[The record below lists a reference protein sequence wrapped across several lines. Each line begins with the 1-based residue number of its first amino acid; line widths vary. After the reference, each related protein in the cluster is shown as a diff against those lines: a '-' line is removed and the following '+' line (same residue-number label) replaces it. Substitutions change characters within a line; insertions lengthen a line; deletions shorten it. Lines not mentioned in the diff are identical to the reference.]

1 MPAVSSRAHDP
12 GRALTGVGFKLFSV
26 LCLMAM
32 AASVKALG
40 GAVPPGQIV
49 FFRGLVSLVVIAGM
63 AWRLGNFRLLTTRN
77 WRAHAA
83 RSLAGSLSMFCWF
96 VSLTMIPLAEMSA
109 ISFTVPLF
117 VTLLA
122 LLFLGERIHAYRWT
136 ALAVGFAGVLVIVGP
151 DLLAS
156 ESAAFGKGIGLMAAV
171 LAAFALMFLRRMS
184 GSEHALTI
192 TFYFFVTSSALALLT
207 LPFWPWPLPTGQQ
220 WVLLGMTGVFGV
232 LGQLAMTW
240 SYHYA
245 EASLVAPLDY
255 LNLLVAT
262 AIGFYVF
269 GEVPQASTWVGAPLV
284 IAAGVIILWREY
296 RNLPRNARAEPLSAG
311 EKGL

>member
-1 MPAVSSRAHDP
+1 MPTVSASAHDP
-12 GRALTGVGFKLFSV
+12 RRAITGVGFKLFSV
-26 LCLMAM
+26 FCLSGM

-49 FFRGLVSLVVIAGM
+49 FFRGLVSMVVIAGL
-63 AWRLGNFRLLTTRN
+63 AWHMGGFHLLTTSN

-83 RSLAGSLSMFCWF
+83 RSVAGSLSMFCWF
-96 VSLTMIPLAEMSA
+96 VSLALIPLAEMTA

-117 VTLLA
+117 ATLLA

-151 DLLAS
+151 DLLNS
-156 ESAAFGKGIGLMAAV
+156 QGAAFGKVIGLVAAV
-171 LAAFALMFLRRMS
+171 FAGFAIMFLRRMS

-192 TFYFFVTSSALALLT
+192 TFYFFLTSTVLAALT
-207 LPFWPWPLPTGQQ
+207 LPFWHWPMPTRGQ
-220 WVLLGMTGVFGV
+220 WLLLGMTGVLGV

-245 EASLVAPLDY
+245 EASLIAPLDY

-262 AIGFYVF
+262 ALGFYIF
-269 GEVPQASTWVGAPLV
+269 GEVPHVSTWIGAPLV

-296 RNLPRNARAEPLSAG
+296 RRLPRQARAEPLSAG
-311 EKGL
+311 DKVL

>member
-1 MPAVSSRAHDP
+1 MPAVSSSAHDP
-12 GRALTGVGFKLFSV
+12 GRALRGVGFKLFSV

-32 AASVKALG
+32 ATSVKALG

-49 FFRGLVSLVVIAGM
+49 FFRGLVSIVVIAGM
-63 AWRLGNFRLLTTRN
+63 AWRMGSFGLLTTRN

-83 RSLAGSLSMFCWF
+83 RSIAGSLSMFCWF

-122 LLFLGERIHAYRWT
+122 LLFLGERIHFYRWT

-156 ESAAFGKGIGLMAAV
+156 ESTALGKGIGLMAAV
-171 LAAFALMFLRRMS
+171 FAAFALMFLRRMS

-192 TFYFFVTSSALALLT
+192 TFYFFVTSSVLALLT
-207 LPFWPWPLPTGQQ
+207 LPFRSWPMPTGEQ
-220 WVLLGMTGVFGV
+220 WALLGMTGVFGV

-296 RNLPRNARAEPLSAG
+296 RKLPRNARVEPLS
-311 EKGL
+311 

>member
-1 MPAVSSRAHDP
+1 MPAVSSSAHDS
-12 GRALTGVGFKLFSV
+12 GRSLTGVGFKLFSV

-49 FFRGLVSLVVIAGM
+49 FFRGLISMVVIAAM
-63 AWRLGNFRLLTTRN
+63 AWQMGSFRLLTTQN

-122 LLFLGERIHAYRWT
+122 LVFLGERIHAYRWT

-156 ESAAFGKGIGLMAAV
+156 ESAALGKGIGLLAAV
-171 LAAFALMFLRRMS
+171 FAAFALMFLRRMS

-192 TFYFFVTSSALALLT
+192 TFYFFATSTALALLT
-207 LPFWPWPLPTGQQ
+207 LPFWPWPMPSGEQ
-220 WVLLGMTGVFGV
+220 WLLLGMTGVFGV
-232 LGQLAMTW
+232 VGQLAMTW